1 MNNVR
6 IVKKQVNKE
15 KIMDKDKLTQAIKEL
30 EEKIDQQGHI
40 VNARDSDHLINLKKI
55 LKELK

>member
-1 MNNVR
+1 M
-6 IVKKQVNKE
+6 E
-15 KIMDKDKLTQAIKEL
+15 KDKLIQAIKEL
-30 EEKIDQQGHI
+30 EEKIDQQGRI

>member
-1 MNNVR
+1 
-6 IVKKQVNKE
+6 
-15 KIMDKDKLTQAIKEL
+15 MDKDKLIQAIKEL
-30 EEKIDQQGHI
+30 EEKIDQQGYI